1 MRLAHFLVITLG
13 VISLVA
19 VACTDEEAGAGR
31 TPTPEVRQLESETLV
46 MGDQSGIELGDPQ
59 VFKIDSPDAW
69 QELWARHNRVTQPSP
84 QLPGVAFEREMVI
97 AVVDRQQP
105 SGGYSLEIRSVRAE
119 GRQIKVSATRRE
131 PGPGCITT
139 SVITQPFHFVT
150 LDTVEGEPLLAVS
163 TEQYECER

>member
-19 VACTDEEAGAGR
+19 VACTDEEAGAGK
-31 TPTPEVRQLESETLV
+31 TPTPEARQLEFETLV

-59 VFKIDSPDAW
+59 VFKVDSPDAW
-69 QELWARHNRVTQPSP
+69 QELWAQHTRVTQPSP
-84 QLPGVAFEREMVI
+84 ELPEIAFEREMVI

-105 SGGYSLEIRSVRAE
+105 SGGYSLEVTSVRAE
-119 GRQIKVSATRRE
+119 GRRIAVSATRRA
-131 PGPGCITT
+131 PAPGCITT

-150 LDTVEGEPLLAVS
+150 LDTVEGEAQLAVS
-163 TEQYECER
+163 TEVYNCAE